1 MKSKKPINK
10 KLLTELTTGKSCNQP
25 LFDATVKNLLKT
37 TPQKHIALKENKTRK
52 A

>member
-10 KLLTELTTGKSCNQP
+10 KLLTELTTGKSCEPAKFN
-25 LFDATVKNLLKT
+25 ATIKNLLQ
-37 TPQKHIALKENKTRK
+37 TPSSKHIALKEKKTQK